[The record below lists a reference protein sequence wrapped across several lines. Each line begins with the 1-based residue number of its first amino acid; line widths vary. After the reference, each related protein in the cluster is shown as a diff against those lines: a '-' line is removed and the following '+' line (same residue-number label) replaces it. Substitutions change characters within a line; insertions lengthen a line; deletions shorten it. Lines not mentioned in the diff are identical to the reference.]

1 MANNA
6 SNYLELALLNHIFG
20 NNANASNSAT
30 SFSAPATDSIYVSL
44 HTADPTDDASGAEVG
59 SGVSYARSNASG
71 TLTFTVAQAG
81 GTTTAK
87 NDQAI
92 AFPQASADYSSN
104 VTHIGIWDAAN
115 GGNMLFH
122 GALTVPKT
130 VTQGDTFQ
138 INANALVITL
148 E

>member
-30 SFSAPATDSIYVSL
+30 SFSAPGDNSIYVSL
-44 HTADPTDDASGAEVG
+44 HTADPTDAASGAEITG
-59 SGVSYARSNASG
+59 SGYTRANASD
-71 TLTFTVAQAG
+71 TLTWTVAQAG

-92 AFPQASADYSSN
+92 AFPQATGDYSAN
-104 VTHIGIWDAAN
+104 VTHIGIWDQASS
-115 GGNMLFH
+115 GNMLFH
-122 GALTVPKT
+122 GALTVAKT

>member
-30 SFSAPATDSIYVSL
+30 VFNAPATDSIYVSL
-44 HTADPTDDASGAEVG
+44 HTADPTDAASGAEV
-59 SGVSYARSNASG
+59 SGNGYTRSNASG
-71 TLTFTVAQAG
+71 TLTFTVAQAA

-92 AFPQASADYSSN
+92 AFPQATGDYSSN
-104 VTHIGIWDAAN
+104 VTHIGIWDAASS
-115 GGNMLFH
+115 GNMLFH
-122 GALTVPKT
+122 GALTVAKT

>member
-1 MANNA
+1 MDWRA
-6 SNYLELALLNHIFG
+6 
-20 NNANASNSAT
+20 
-30 SFSAPATDSIYVSL
+30 
-44 HTADPTDDASGAEVG
+44 
-59 SGVSYARSNASG
+59 
-71 TLTFTVAQAG
+71 VAQAG

-92 AFPQASADYSSN
+92 AFPQATGDYSSN
-104 VTHIGIWDAAN
+104 VTHIGIWDQLS

-122 GALTVPKT
+122 GALTVAKT

>member
-20 NNANASNSAT
+20 NNANAGNSAT
-30 SFSAPATDSIYVSL
+30 SFTAPADNAIYVSL
-44 HTADPTDDASGAEVG
+44 HTADPTDAGTGAEISGAG
-59 SGVSYARSNASG
+59 YTRSNASNS
-71 TLTFTVAQAG
+71 LTWTVAQAS

-92 AFPQASADYSSN
+92 AFPQATADYSAQ
-104 VTHIGIWDAAN
+104 VTHIGIWDAASS
-115 GGNMLFH
+115 GNLLFH
-122 GALTVPKT
+122 GGLTVAKT

>member
-30 SFSAPATDSIYVSL
+30 SFSAPADNSIFVSL
-44 HTADPTDDASGAEVG
+44 HTADPTDAGTGAEI
-59 SGVSYARSNASG
+59 SGNSYARSNASN

-92 AFPQASADYSSN
+92 AFPQASGDYSSN
-104 VTHIGIWDAAN
+104 VTHIGIFDAAT
-115 GGNMLFH
+115 GGNLLFH
-122 GALTVPKT
+122 GALTVAKT